1 MAAGQQNN
9 NTVAIIQARLKSTR
23 LPGKI
28 LMPMPVTGEVTIIER
43 IVKSLKKSQLI
54 NEIYIATSV
63 NPENDSLE
71 ELCQKN
77 AIKSYRGSEEDVLS
91 RFVNILDHKKYKTA
105 VRLTA
110 DNPVLDYNILDKV
123 IIKHHKTG
131 ADYTKTKGL
140 PLGMNFE
147 VFEADSLLKF
157 KAMDLSEDEKEHVTV
172 KFRNDNSFDTNII
185 NLNQKLSD
193 VRLTIDYPEDYLV
206 VSTLFQLA
214 EKFDKEIN
222 LEFINFVNHHYPWLL
237 KINKKSTQKGVYN
250 SLEEEIIDVIP
261 ILSNLDFKRTV
272 YHLENFVKSN

>member
-131 ADYTKTKGL
+131 VDYTKTKGL

-157 KAMDLSEDEKEHVTV
+157 KAMDLSDDEKEHVTV